1 MHEILTLQL
10 GHRANHLCTHFWNVQ
25 ESYFTYP
32 TSPPTGGAHDAFEQ
46 QQHNNDIS
54 PVDHDIHW
62 RAGIGPVGED
72 TYTPRSLIY
81 DLKGGFGGM
90 RVGGWEEAA
99 NGGQDSRA
107 VGAGSGNGN
116 GVW

>member
-1 MHEILTLQL
+1 MHEIITLQL
-10 GHRANHLCTHFWNVQ
+10 GHQANHLCTHFWNAQ

-32 TSPPTGGAHDAFEQ
+32 TSSPSAGGPDGVSVHGNGDS
-46 QQHNNDIS
+46 IS

-62 RAGIGPVGED
+62 RAGIGPAGED
-72 TYTPRSLIY
+72 TYTPRALIY

-90 RVGGWEEAA
+90 RIGWEELTAE
-99 NGGQDSRA
+99 G
-107 VGAGSGNGN
+107 VESGHGN